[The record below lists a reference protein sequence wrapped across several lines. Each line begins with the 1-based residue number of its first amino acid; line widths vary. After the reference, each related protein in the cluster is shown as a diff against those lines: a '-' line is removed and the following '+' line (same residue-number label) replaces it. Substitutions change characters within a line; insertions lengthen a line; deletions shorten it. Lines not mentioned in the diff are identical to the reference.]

1 MFVNQGVYTE
11 AEAVARA
18 NVRLENYIKIIN
30 IEALT
35 MLKMAKQDIIPAVS
49 DYVAELCSNVA
60 AKKAISENIPCETEK
75 ALITRLSALNDGF
88 AKEVAKLEGILNGID
103 KEDVRPASKAM
114 AHEVIPQMQAVRKIA
129 DEMETLTSEDYW
141 PYPSY
146 TEILYSVK

>member
-1 MFVNQGVYTE
+1 
-11 AEAVARA
+11 
-18 NVRLENYIKIIN
+18 
-30 IEALT
+30 

-75 ALITRLSALNDGF
+75 GLITRLSALNDSF
-88 AKEVAKLEGILNGID
+88 AKEVAKLESLLAGID

-114 AHEVIPQMQAVRKIA
+114 AHEVLPRMQAMRKIA
-129 DEMETLTSEDYW
+129 DEMETLTAEDYW

-146 TEILYSVK
+146 TELLYSVK